1 MKKYILDY
9 SKKFSEI
16 DEIEFFKY
24 SISEMYKY
32 KDKNIE
38 KYLKIE
44 LEYLKLFY
52 DLFRLNGNEV
62 DIIFKEFESAFL
74 KELFE
79 VEKEQIKLFLSKLS
93 FENIFFKKKFKIVDF
108 NEFELLIKLSYRNYN
123 ADSFLNIEYKKIKI
137 KINSLYDYKYIIEQ
151 QNKDCLLILEL
162 LKKLELEIREI

>member
-44 LEYLKLFY
+44 LEYLKLFFE
-52 DLFRLNGNEV
+52 LFRLNGNEV

-79 VEKEQIKLFLSKLS
+79 L
-93 FENIFFKKKFKIVDF
+93 
-108 NEFELLIKLSYRNYN
+108 
-123 ADSFLNIEYKKIKI
+123 
-137 KINSLYDYKYIIEQ
+137 
-151 QNKDCLLILEL
+151 
-162 LKKLELEIREI
+162 

>member
-44 LEYLKLFY
+44 LEYLKLFFE
-52 DLFRLNGNEV
+52 LFRLNGNEV

-79 VEKEQIKLFLSKLS
+79 VEKEQIKLFLLKLS
-93 FENIFFKKKFKIVDF
+93 FENIF
-108 NEFELLIKLSYRNYN
+108 
-123 ADSFLNIEYKKIKI
+123 
-137 KINSLYDYKYIIEQ
+137 
-151 QNKDCLLILEL
+151 
-162 LKKLELEIREI
+162 LKKNLK

>member
-44 LEYLKLFY
+44 LEYLKLFFE
-52 DLFRLNGNEV
+52 LFRLNGNEV
-62 DIIFKEFESAFL
+62 DIIFKEFESVFL

-93 FENIFFKKKFKIVDF
+93 FENIFFKK
-108 NEFELLIKLSYRNYN
+108 N
-123 ADSFLNIEYKKIKI
+123 
-137 KINSLYDYKYIIEQ
+137 
-151 QNKDCLLILEL
+151 
-162 LKKLELEIREI
+162 LK

>member
-44 LEYLKLFY
+44 LEYLKLFFE
-52 DLFRLNGNEV
+52 LFRLNGNEV

-79 VEKEQIKLFLSKLS
+79 VEKEQIKLFLLKL
-93 FENIFFKKKFKIVDF
+93 
-108 NEFELLIKLSYRNYN
+108 
-123 ADSFLNIEYKKIKI
+123 
-137 KINSLYDYKYIIEQ
+137 
-151 QNKDCLLILEL
+151 
-162 LKKLELEIREI
+162 